1 MYCSYFIRIKTTA
14 ECNEKTGLHNITF
27 VHSLHWRIEATTE
40 YKLPNSKPHQ
50 VMFIEKLPFFR
61 PSITSSPYEQEHTH
75 TQTCNEQHF
84 YVFVYCFYEMRFTLN
99 ASSLRRI
106 VIEDFFFK

>member
-27 VHSLHWRIEATTE
+27 AHSLHWRIEATTE

-75 TQTCNEQHF
+75 TNMQ
-84 YVFVYCFYEMRFTLN
+84 
-99 ASSLRRI
+99 
-106 VIEDFFFK
+106 